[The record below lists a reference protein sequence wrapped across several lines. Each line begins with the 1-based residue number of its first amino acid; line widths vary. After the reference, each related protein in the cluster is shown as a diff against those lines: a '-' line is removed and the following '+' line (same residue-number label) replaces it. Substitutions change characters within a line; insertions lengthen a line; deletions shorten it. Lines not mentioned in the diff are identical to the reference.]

1 MGAIYS
7 TLEAAAAGGAPG
19 AVCLTL
25 CSAVASSAAGA
36 YLHLAFNIG
45 GMLTLLA
52 CMGNIAL
59 LSSVPVYEERKRFG
73 LLMAAALLQG
83 ATVCP
88 LIDLPMDFHAR
99 ASIIWLLLCA
109 TSILVTGFVGIAIAL
124 GCFSWV
130 IIITKRSFTSIAK
143 RSEYMYLRV
152 LLSSD
157 LSILLLL
164 QLATCIFVLLTGS
177 FMVEVYAGILIFV
190 GYMVYDMHPIVERAH
205 RGDMDYIGHALTLFT
220 DITAVLDWI
229 FIIVVRMVIC
239 SAPTQER
246 RRQVRGQ
253 EEEEENVA
261 LSCSPIMHACRQ
273 GVVILLDI
281 LLENTLYMAGYRV
294 EQRGASKLRYT
305 RTLATQGAQHPPRS
319 IVIDHRY

>member
-7 TLEAAAAGGAPG
+7 TLEAAAAAATDWCYHSLNKFREISP
-19 AVCLTL
+19 AVKSHLNLVCLTL

-88 LIDLPMDFHAR
+88 LIDLPMDFHA
-99 ASIIWLLLCA
+99 
-109 TSILVTGFVGIAIAL
+109 SILVTGFVGIAIAL

-229 FIIVVRMVIC
+229 FIIV
-239 SAPTQER
+239 
-246 RRQVRGQ
+246 
-253 EEEEENVA
+253 N
-261 LSCSPIMHACRQ
+261 
-273 GVVILLDI
+273 
-281 LLENTLYMAGYRV
+281 AGDKSEDKKRK
-294 EQRGASKLRYT
+294 R
-305 RTLATQGAQHPPRS
+305 RTLP
-319 IVIDHRY
+319 